1 MKIKNFIAIILSFL
15 LVACT
20 HNNTKK
26 MNYIDNARVKNYIS
40 ENYLL
45 IIPNG
50 FNVENVSNKDMDF
63 EIYLLKNMEGKV
75 LANLYFGN
83 TPDTSLIKSKKYIFN
98 NFKTISFNGKEKYGK
113 CGNKLCGEILIE
125 LKDKSGWPQF
135 LHIFFKDLNNEEKRE
150 LVQIIRSLSYR

>member
-1 MKIKNFIAIILSFL
+1 MKIKNFIVIILSFL

-20 HNNTKK
+20 HSHTKK
-26 MNYIDNARVKNYIS
+26 MDYIDNSGVKKYIS

-50 FNVENVSNKDMDF
+50 FKIEGVSIKDMDF
-63 EIYLLKNMEGKV
+63 EIYLLKNMEGKII
-75 LANLYFGN
+75 ANLYFGN
-83 TPDTSLIKSKKYIFN
+83 APNTSLIKSKKYIFN
-98 NFKTISFNGKEKYGK
+98 NLKTISFNGKEKYEK

-135 LHIFFKDLNNEEKRE
+135 SHILFKDLNNEEKRE
-150 LVQIIRSLSYR
+150 LVQIISSLSYR

>member
-1 MKIKNFIAIILSFL
+1 MKIKSFIVIIFSFL

-20 HNNTKK
+20 HSNTKK
-26 MNYIDNARVKNYIS
+26 MDYIDNFGLKKYIYKNYS
-40 ENYLL
+40 L

-50 FNVENVSNKDMDF
+50 FKVENISNKNMDF
-63 EIYLLKNMEGKV
+63 EIYSLRNMEGKV
-75 LANLYFGN
+75 IANLYFGN
-83 TPDTSLIKSKKYIFN
+83 TPNTSLIKSKKYIFN
-98 NFKTISFNGKEKYGK
+98 NFKTISFNGKDKYEK